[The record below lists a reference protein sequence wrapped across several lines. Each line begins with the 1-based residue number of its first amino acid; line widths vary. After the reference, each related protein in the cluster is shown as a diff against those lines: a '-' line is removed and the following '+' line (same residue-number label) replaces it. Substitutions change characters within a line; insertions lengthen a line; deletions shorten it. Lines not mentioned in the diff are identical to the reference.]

1 MNLVI
6 DIGNTRSKIA
16 VFKEDSMLESRV
28 LVNAVSDSIRDLKDQ
43 FTDINHCIIATVKS
57 ELQDIPDALEK
68 LDISYKVL
76 TPSLKFP
83 FRIQYHTPETLGNDR
98 LAAVAGAFAI
108 HPNKDILIIDAG
120 TAITFDLITIKD
132 GYLGGVIS
140 PGLEM
145 RYKALHS
152 FTDKLPLQVKQEDH
166 ELLGQSTSEAITGG
180 VQNGLI
186 FEIEGYLTKI
196 GEKYPQLT
204 VLLTGGDAQ
213 FFDNKLKKTI
223 FVIPNLTLVG
233 LNFILNYNAQAK

>member
-6 DIGNTRSKIA
+6 DIGNTRSKLA
-16 VFKEDSMLESRV
+16 VFEGDEMLDSRV
-28 LVNAVSDSIRDLKDQ
+28 FPNAASNTIPELKRQFADIDQCIVSSVRSDHGEIP
-43 FTDINHCIIATVKS
+43 ATI
-57 ELQDIPDALEK
+57 ENLG
-68 LDISYKVL
+68 ISYL
-76 TPSLKFP
+76 ALHSSLNFP
-83 FRIQYHTPETLGNDR
+83 FKIQYRTPETLGNDR
-98 LAAVAGAFAI
+98 LAAVAGAYALN
-108 HPNKDILIIDAG
+108 PDKDTLIIDAG
-120 TAITFDLITIKD
+120 TAITFDLITKD
-132 GYLGGVIS
+132 NGYLGGTIS

-145 RYKALHS
+145 RYRALHK
-152 FTDKLPLQVKQEDH
+152 FTEKLPLLSKQESH
-166 ELLGQSTSEAITGG
+166 KLIGQSTGEAIVNG

-196 GEKYPQLT
+196 GEKYSQLT